1 MELKRNYGESRK
13 RPKDLF
19 QEIIFNKGEQA
30 DCSYEPLAI
39 EGSTRNMMLWT
50 SSDRYSL
57 SRSFNESSMN

>member
-39 EGSTRNMMLWT
+39 EGSTRNMML
-50 SSDRYSL
+50 
-57 SRSFNESSMN
+57 